1 LHFELLKRNEKKFIF
16 AFVNSPLLHGE
27 HLASVVDYAR
37 ADPDRVRVVRRQRV
51 GLAFGQPAREHQVA
65 LLGVV
70 QLEPQRERRGQQRRR
85 RDGQLSI
92 K

>member
-1 LHFELLKRNEKKFIF
+1 M
-16 AFVNSPLLHGE
+16 
-27 HLASVVDYAR
+27 
-37 ADPDRVRVVRRQRV
+37 
-51 GLAFGQPAREHQVA
+51 A

-70 QLEPQRERRGQQRRR
+70 QLEPQRERRGQKRRR